1 MLKISNVETFYGKIQ
16 ALRGVDLDVN
26 DGEIVSLIGSNG
38 AGKST
43 LLMTI
48 SGVNKAKRGN
58 IVFNGENIENKQPH
72 KIVDMGICQVPEG
85 RRIFSRLTVE
95 ENLRLGAHANEKG
108 KYFENDIKEVYDLFP
123 VLSDRKTQRG
133 GTLSG
138 GEQQM
143 LAIGRAL
150 MSKPKVLLLDEPS
163 LGIAPKL
170 VNQIFVSIK
179 NINKEK
185 NVTIFLV
192 EQNAKKA
199 LELADRA
206 YVLVNGKVTIKGSGQ
221 ESCSKIKTY
230 KPLISKVGQKINFF
244 SYLQDCN

>member
-58 IVFNGENIENKQPH
+58 IVFNGENIENRQPH
-72 KIVDMGICQVPEG
+72 KIVDMGICQAPEG

-170 VNQIFVSIK
+170 VNQIFISIK

-221 ESCSKIKTY
+221 ELLKNKDIQAAYLEGGSK
-230 KPLISKVGQKINFF
+230 N
-244 SYLQDCN
+244 

>member
-108 KYFENDIKEVYDLFP
+108 KYFENDIREVYDLFP

-221 ESCSKIKTY
+221 ELLKNKDI
-230 KPLISKVGQKINFF
+230 QAA
-244 SYLQDCN
+244 YLEGGAKN

>member
-1 MLKISNVETFYGKIQ
+1 MLKILNIETFYGKIQ

-26 DGEIVSLIGSNG
+26 EGEIVSLIGSNG

-58 IVFNGENIENKQPH
+58 IVFKGENIANKEPH
-72 KIVDMGICQVPEG
+72 KIVDMGISQVPEG

-108 KYFENDIKEVYDLFP
+108 KYFENDIREVYDLFP

-170 VNQIFVSIK
+170 VNQIFLSIK

-221 ESCSKIKTY
+221 ELLKNKDI
-230 KPLISKVGQKINFF
+230 QAA
-244 SYLQDCN
+244 YLEGGAKN

>member
-1 MLKISNVETFYGKIQ
+1 MLKITNVETFYGKIQ

-95 ENLRLGAHANEKG
+95 ENLGLGAHANEKG

-170 VNQIFVSIK
+170 VNQIFLSIK

-206 YVLVNGKVTIKGSGQ
+206 YVLVNGKVTIKGPGQ
-221 ESCSKIKTY
+221 ELLKNKDI
-230 KPLISKVGQKINFF
+230 QAA
-244 SYLQDCN
+244 YLEGGAKN